1 MSASAPIGLHRLS
14 EPYSAAGSAV
24 ASSLTKAVRDSS
36 LHEWAILVRE
46 TLQNSIDARNSPAA
60 VIYSVDIYR
69 ATLEQ
74 KGVLQRHVFRRIPA
88 ELPELSKSLKSA
100 NLPLLVI
107 ADWNTQGLSGPIRA
121 DLATEEK
128 ANFCDFF
135 LNVGREESKGYQ
147 GGTRGLGR
155 GVLFDISSASSIV
168 VFTRTTVGGRK
179 VSRLLAMAVSPGFND
194 GIHKFTGR
202 HWWCADASNPWPE
215 PLEGPRAEELAHA
228 LGLDVMPT
236 KATGTAIMVIG
247 PRIPDDYTLDDVCD
261 EMIQAAL
268 LWGWPLLIGRDNN
281 PEVEFRFSTG
291 DGNSWEPVGPEDP
304 DSPVRE
310 FARAYRAALAGGPK
324 KPTTWQTTTVHFGA
338 GRKKPEPL
346 GTLAFRHRPTTA
358 HRTPSAEDAIP
369 LASIALMRD
378 PRLVVKYLP
387 VPPHPVGA
395 ATVGVFVADP
405 RFDRMFAETEP
416 VAHDNWLPQKLGLR
430 ANERNPVKQALDKI
444 KRIVKESHAA
454 SRSAT
459 PSGGDADAVAPVIGD
474 YLGGMLAG
482 TDGFG
487 GRPQFQS
494 SSQSSRRPGR
504 STRAVI
510 GLPALRADGDRTIAA
525 FPVSIIRAQGVSTVR
540 LTAAS
545 KVLLDSGVEDD
556 SKRPEGAPTPH
567 VLGWEYDGKFSPE
580 STLELAGGLTEV
592 TVLVDQP
599 HDTAV
604 TVEVAAEG
612 SP

>member
-1 MSASAPIGLHRLS
+1 MTTSRTIGLHRLS

-24 ASSLTKAVRDSS
+24 ASSLTRAVRDSS

-46 TLQNSIDARNSPAA
+46 TLQNSIDARISSNA
-60 VIYSVDIYR
+60 VTYSVDIYR
-69 ATLEQ
+69 ATLKQ
-74 KGVLQRHVFRRIPA
+74 KGVLQKHVFRDIPA
-88 ELPELSKSLKSA
+88 ELPELARSLKSA

-107 ADWNTQGLSGPIRA
+107 ADWNTQGLGGPTRA

-194 GIHKFTGR
+194 GKRKFTGR
-202 HWWCADASNPWPE
+202 HWWCASASNPWPE

-228 LGLDVMPT
+228 LGLDVMPVKT
-236 KATGTAIMVIG
+236 TGTAIMVIG

-268 LWGWPLLIGRDNN
+268 LWGWPLLIGRDGT
-281 PEVEFRFSTG
+281 PEVELAFSTG
-291 DGNSWEPVGPEDP
+291 DGNAWQPVGPEDP
-304 DSPVRE
+304 GSPVRE
-310 FARAYRAALAGGPK
+310 FARAYREALAGSPRK
-324 KPTTWQTTTVHFGA
+324 TTRWQTATVAFGA

-346 GTLAFRHRPTTA
+346 GTLTFRHLPNA
-358 HRTPSAEDAIP
+358 EAPQTPSAEEAIP
-369 LASIALMRD
+369 LASIALMRE

-387 VPPHPVGA
+387 VPPHPVGT
-395 ATVGVFVADP
+395 ATVGVFVADA
-405 RFDRMFAETEP
+405 RFDRTFAETEP
-416 VAHDNWLPQKLGLR
+416 VAHDDWLPQKLGLR
-430 ANERNPVKQALDKI
+430 ANERNPVKQTIEKI
-444 KRIVKESHAA
+444 RRIVRESHLA
-454 SRSAT
+454 SGTDA
-459 PSGGDADAVAPVIGD
+459 PSGHDADRVAPVVGD

-487 GRPQFQS
+487 GQPRPTSKQPS
-494 SSQSSRRPGR
+494 PTPGR
-504 STRAVI
+504 SSRAVV
-510 GLPALRADGDRTIAA
+510 GPPTLRAEGDHTIAA
-525 FPVSIIRAQGVSTVR
+525 FPVSVIPAQGRPLVR
-540 LTAAS
+540 LAATS

-556 SKRPEGAPTPH
+556 SKRPEGAPSPY
-567 VLGWEYDGKFSPE
+567 VIGWEGSGGFSPE
-580 STLELAGGLTEV
+580 PTLEVMASDTEL
-592 TVLVDQP
+592 TVLVEQP
-599 HDTAV
+599 HDTAITVEV
-604 TVEVAAEG
+604 TVEAF
-612 SP
+612 P